1 MIIIRSLGE
10 VGHSRM
16 IGWLDD
22 WVERFKN
29 SSIGFGF
36 FFKMRLPLSL
46 ILIKIFF
53 KDLFYVF
60 LFYVC
65 FACIYVFIPN
75 AWCPQRSEH
84 GLDFLDLEL

>member
-29 SSIGFGF
+29 SS
-36 FFKMRLPLSL
+36 L
-46 ILIKIFF
+46 
-53 KDLFYVF
+53 V
-60 LFYVC
+60 
-65 FACIYVFIPN
+65 
-75 AWCPQRSEH
+75 
-84 GLDFLDLEL
+84 